1 MHQRKLFAVIYQ
13 LVLNSTLAIYIQ
25 KLSVCCNDHDFIR
38 LDIVN
43 LCQCFMG
50 SNIPSTK
57 GLNTRILKN
66 MLCARIPSKHSSWWR
81 RLSYSSSKDVLV
93 KTNIFVLSI
102 RLQDVF
108 KAFPRHLQDV
118 IKRSR
123 KYVLKTSSR
132 RFEDVSSS

>member
-1 MHQRKLFAVIYQ
+1 MHQRKLFAIIYQ
-13 LVLNSTLAIYIQ
+13 LILNSTLAIYIQ

-108 KAFPRHLQDV
+108 KTSCKNVF
-118 IKRSR
+118 KTSR